1 MLPASQYASASVTDL
16 LNEAAHGRVGIDQRW
31 LKAILDRGP
40 AAAPEVIA
48 FARKFPE
55 TARLD
60 LGDDLIAMLRFWK
73 APEALDY
80 YLDFLRANPDEVP
93 DDVHFALQEIGA
105 TATPRLIDLYNELG
119 EEQGGEI
126 AFALATIRPRD
137 PRVLTLLS
145 ERLEYDM
152 EDAALALG
160 LYGDTD
166 AKPVLEKYLAEDP
179 GNPYVT
185 DALAELGKTDEP
197 AGASEEF
204 DIWRVYP
211 DVSSPDVSVLS
222 VADRLALLQEG
233 TTAEDRVAAAESFF
247 GDELEDKAYQLL
259 RAAAETDADMRVR
272 GAAWKVLGGN
282 IRDRKEVH
290 GWLWAKL
297 KDEAASLE
305 ERGGALVG
313 LAFGADDDA
322 LTEPFVKQFYENVTS
337 RRDAME
343 AMWRSNDKRW
353 AGHFMKHLDD
363 ADLELQKAAIRGIG
377 LCQIRGEANR
387 LKQFFGDEEL
397 RSDALYA
404 YALAVP
410 SDPSP
415 SRMRSL
421 LKRIDAEA
429 GLSENERE
437 FVMMALDERM
447 ELAGKPPV
455 FLIEE
460 DEDDQEGHDHG
471 PGGHVH

>member
-1 MLPASQYASASVTDL
+1 MLPASLYAKASVTDL

-48 FARKFPE
+48 FGRAYPE
-55 TARLD
+55 TSRVDIA
-60 LGDDLIAMLRFWK
+60 DDLVAMLRYWK
-73 APEALDY
+73 APEALDFY
-80 YLDFLRANPDEVP
+80 IDFLRANPDEVP
-93 DDVHFALQEIGA
+93 DDVHFALREIGA
-105 TATPRLIDLYNELG
+105 SATARLLELYTELG

-160 LYGDTD
+160 LYGDPG

-185 DALAELGKTDEP
+185 DALAELGKTDDP
-197 AGASEEF
+197 AGEDEPF
-204 DIWRVYP
+204 DIWRSYP
-211 DVSSPDVSVLS
+211 EISSPDVSVLS
-222 VADRLALLQEG
+222 EADRLSLLQEG
-233 TTAEDRVAAAESFF
+233 TTGDDRVAAAESFF
-247 GDELEDKAYQLL
+247 GDELDDKAYGLL
-259 RAAAETDADMRVR
+259 RRAAEADVDMRVR

-282 IRDRKEVH
+282 VRDRAEVH
-290 GWLWAKL
+290 GLLWAKL
-297 KDEAASLE
+297 KDEAASIE

-313 LAFGADDDA
+313 LAFGADDDV
-322 LTEPFVKQFYENVTS
+322 LTEPYVKQFYANVAS

-353 AGHFMKHLDD
+353 ADYFMKHLDD
-363 ADLELQKAAIRGIG
+363 ADVELQKAAIRGIG

-387 LKQFFGDEEL
+387 LKSFFGDEEL

-415 SRMRSL
+415 ARMRAL
-421 LKRIDAEA
+421 LTKIDTEA
-429 GLSENERE
+429 GLSERERE

-447 ELAGKPPV
+447 ELAGKRPV
-455 FLIEE
+455 FLTEPE
-460 DEDDQEGHDHG
+460 DEEA
-471 PGGHVH
+471 